1 MNQLK
6 TTLGSFSCRVA
17 SVVLAGASLDKAE
30 LDNQRALAIHKTLIH
45 ILQETEFVG
54 DDVLLQDFN
63 VPLDTNTPTDSFHSN
78 TFSRKRPRFYE
89 DYMSDLHNMAMTIL
103 VQALE
108 VAVCFE
114 QHKDLIQQFVAN
126 YYLADNNAMNTVLER
141 CIFQV
146 TDPLARHSL
155 SKGYLACRALRI
167 LAESN
172 PELRKQVGLDDKTKS
187 SILGA
192 LEVGE
197 SSHWLLH
204 RESKDLHNLIYGQML
219 A

>member
-1 MNQLK
+1 
-6 TTLGSFSCRVA
+6 
-17 SVVLAGASLDKAE
+17 LAGASLDQAE

-45 ILQETEFVG
+45 ILQEAEFVG

-63 VPLDTNTPTDSFHSN
+63 VPMDTDDADGFHSN
-78 TFSRKRPRFYE
+78 LTRKRPRFYE

-126 YYLADNNAMNTVLER
+126 YYLTDNNAMNTVLER